1 MFYTLTVHYYNTSSK
16 VRQSVLMQY
25 TYNFRTLEGLKQIL
39 AIIDYDIKKGDK
51 VYHVAVNRGILFD

>member
-16 VRQSVLMQY
+16 ATRNVLMQY
-25 TYNFRTLEGLKQIL
+25 TYNFRTLKGLKQIL
-39 AIIDYDIKKGDK
+39 AMINNDIKKGDK